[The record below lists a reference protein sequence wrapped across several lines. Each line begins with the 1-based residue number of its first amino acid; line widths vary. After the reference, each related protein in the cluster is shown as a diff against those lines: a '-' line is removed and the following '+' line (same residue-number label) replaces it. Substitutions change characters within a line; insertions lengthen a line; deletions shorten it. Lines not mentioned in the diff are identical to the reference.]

1 MAELA
6 VPLYFMIIT
15 PAVTP
20 LKGCYVR
27 NMRSLLQ
34 AMELRIDPIID
45 LCNENLSAPT
55 SPYHCCLQNSKT
67 CDLGAGIGC
76 VYRID

>member
-1 MAELA
+1 MS
-6 VPLYFMIIT
+6 LYFMIIT

-34 AMELRIDPIID
+34 SMGLRIDPIID
-45 LCNENLSAPT
+45 LCHENLSAPV
-55 SPYHCCLQNSKT
+55 SPYHCYLQNAKT
-67 CDLGAGIGC
+67 CDIGEGIGC
-76 VYRID
+76 AHRIDYGKM